1 MDISAQILISA
12 LVAFTVFSV
21 YQGAIAYAILLERK
35 IVAWIQDRI
44 GPNRVGPAG
53 LLQPLADGIKL
64 FFKEDFTPPKADRW
78 LFLLAPAFVVI
89 PALVGWAVI
98 PWGGYV
104 VLPDISLFGLN
115 IISGGAPLY
124 VGAADVSIGIV
135 YILAVGGIGAY
146 GTVLGGWASNNKYS
160 FLGGVRA
167 TGQMISYEI
176 PLGVAILIV
185 LLMAGS
191 LRPSVIIEHQVFSM
205 WYIVSQPLA
214 ALICFTALLAEAHR
228 APFDLTEAE
237 QELVGGYHTEYSSM
251 KWALFFFAEYAH
263 VFTGAAFFSLLFLG
277 GWHIF
282 PFVPQA
288 PISGTE
294 GVIGAILGSLLKIGV
309 FTGKV
314 FAIVC
319 FVIIIRWTLPRFRY
333 DQLMNLAWKVMIPL
347 SFVLLVGT
355 ALMIWA
361 GLGAW
366 YWMLAMNV
374 GVLLAVLALQ
384 PFLPRTFEGNR
395 RMAFEGSRFA
405 SPAPSV
411 ASPPP
416 RLQQP
421 THARGHQHTTV

>member
-1 MDISAQILISA
+1 MDIPAQILVSA
-12 LVAFTVFSV
+12 LVALTVFAL

-35 IVAWIQDRI
+35 IVSWIQDRI
-44 GPNRVGPAG
+44 GPNRVGPMG

-64 FFKEDFTPPKADRW
+64 FFKEDYIPPRADRW

-98 PWGGYV
+98 PWGGYL

-115 IISGGAPLY
+115 IVSGGVPIY

-135 YILAVGGIGAY
+135 YVLAVGSIGVY

-191 LRPSVIIEHQVFSM
+191 LRPSVIIGDQVATM

-237 QELVGGYHTEYSSM
+237 QELVGGYHTEYSAM
-251 KWALFFFAEYAH
+251 KWALFFFAEYGH

-277 GWHIF
+277 GWHVF
-282 PFVPQA
+282 PLVPQA
-288 PISGTE
+288 PVSGLDGWLFGLI
-294 GVIGAILGSLLKIGV
+294 GVLLKISV
-309 FTGKV
+309 FAGKV

-319 FVIIIRWTLPRFRY
+319 FVMIIRWTLPRFRY
-333 DQLMNLAWKVMIPL
+333 DQLMNLAWKAMIPL

-355 ALMIWA
+355 AIMIW
-361 GLGAW
+361 LGRSEW
-366 YWMLAMNV
+366 YWMLAMNAVV
-374 GVLLAVLALQ
+374 GLVVLAIQ
-384 PFLPRTFEGNR
+384 PFLPRTFEGNHR
-395 RMAFEGSRFA
+395 LAIEGSRFA
-405 SPAPSV
+405 APPSAAPAGV
-411 ASPPP
+411 SPPP
-416 RLQQP
+416 RLA
-421 THARGHQHTTV
+421 TETRAHAAT